1 MLGFVVGAVAGSIA
15 AYWYRDEI
23 AKYMNERFPRMRN
36 TAAERIGT
44 LGEAASG
51 ALDRAR
57 SQIDSTVRTSQERLR
72 ATGTTGSGGSTGSTT
87 GGSTGSAGTTG
98 SMGSIHNRP
107 GSDRPGV

>member
-15 AYWYRDEI
+15 AYFYRDEI
-23 AKYMNERFPRMRN
+23 SKYVNDRFPRVRN

-44 LGEAASG
+44 LGEAASS

-72 ATGTTGSGGSTGSTT
+72 ATGTTGTTGPTGPTGPQGGTMGSTY
-87 GGSTGSAGTTG
+87 
-98 SMGSIHNRP
+98 NRP
-107 GSDRPGV
+107 GSDRPGM